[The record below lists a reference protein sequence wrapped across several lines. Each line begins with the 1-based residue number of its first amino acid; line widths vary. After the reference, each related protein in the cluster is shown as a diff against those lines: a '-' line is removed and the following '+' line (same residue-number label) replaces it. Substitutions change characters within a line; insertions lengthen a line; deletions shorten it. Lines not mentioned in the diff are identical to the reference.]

1 MARRTLRALDA
12 RIIKKTVAMGAK
24 EGIAG
29 VSTKEIAATLGI
41 TEPTIYVHF
50 KTKGNLL
57 ESAYKDC
64 VEEIKNVENAFV
76 NEYLGSPRTED
87 DLRKLLLSLIKVEG
101 MSNEKISYITNYER
115 DKEDDNGNDDYEFF
129 ASFFTKINAP
139 KENLNAFFY
148 VLKSMRVNAS
158 KDKKDLPINAY
169 KALSIYL
176 K

>member
-12 RIIKKTVAMGAK
+12 RIIKKTIAMGAK

-29 VSTKEIAATLGI
+29 VSTKEMAIALGI

-50 KTKGNLL
+50 KTKDNLL

-64 VEEIKNVENAFV
+64 MEEIKNVENAFV
-76 NEYLGSPRTED
+76 NEYLESSKTED

-101 MSNEKISYITNYER
+101 VSDEKISYISNYEKE
-115 DKEDDNGNDDYEFF
+115 KEDDATNDDYEFY
-129 ASFFTKINAP
+129 ASFFRKIDAP
-139 KENLNAFFY
+139 EENLKAFFY
-148 VLKSMRVNAS
+148 VLKSLRVNAS
-158 KDKKDLPINAY
+158 KDKKDLPIDAY